1 MKPLNINAE
10 KYVRRL
16 IWESLNHYQNKVSEV
31 FDNQKPGNSGPNYSA
46 HGNSGNND
54 ESQRKELKEKELMDS
69 IRDLISQY
77 FEGYGPMQSDTELME
92 GK

>member
-16 IWESLNHYQNKVSEV
+16 IRESLNRYENKVYEGL
-31 FDNQKPGNSGPNYSA
+31 DNQNSEDSMPNNQ
-46 HGNSGNND
+46 GTDNSGNNREFQRD
-54 ESQRKELKEKELMDS
+54 EKEKELMNS